1 VATAR
6 KIAMDYV
13 ECPTNSGKLRVMKKP
28 ILQRGKRIEF
38 DVLIIGSGIA
48 GLTLALDLV
57 EKKQGIKIAL
67 MTKKTLDECNSHYA
81 QGGMAAATEIYDSIE
96 KHIQDTL
103 IAGGGLCD
111 AQVVTEILSRGSL
124 AIERL
129 TRYGAAFDD
138 TLAQEGGHS
147 ERRIHHV
154 GDASGK
160 AIIDALIRH
169 VHLQRQITLL
179 EHHTAINLIA
189 DEKESSVIGAYV
201 LDEEKNKIHTLLS
214 RVTVL
219 ATGGAGKVYRYTSN
233 RDVAT
238 GDGVAMAH
246 RVGAKIS
253 NMEFYQFHPTL
264 LYHHQE
270 NNFLITEA
278 LRGEGAYLLN
288 ANTLERFMGKYAP
301 EKMELATRDIVARA
315 IFNEIETGE
324 KDFVYLDVRHKDPQF
339 LQQRFPMIFEKLL
352 SLGIDMRVDLI
363 PVVPAAHYMCGGVVA
378 DIDGTTNIKRLLAIG
393 ETSCTGLHG
402 ANRLASNSLLE
413 GAVMAMLAVE
423 PVSQWVNQLVDHSGV
438 SDWCSE
444 SVIDLRRA
452 SQINAHWR
460 GLRGEMTS
468 YAGIIRTEA
477 GLKDL
482 LKLIKT
488 RREMIENYYWKHVV
502 TRDLIELRNIILV
515 AELIVSA
522 ALDRKESRGGHYRED
537 ADLFV

>member
-1 VATAR
+1 
-6 KIAMDYV
+6 
-13 ECPTNSGKLRVMKKP
+13 MKKP
-28 ILQRGKRIEF
+28 ILQRGQRIEF
-38 DVLIIGSGIA
+38 DVLIIGSGIS
-48 GLTLALDLV
+48 GLMLALNLV
-57 EKKQGIKIAL
+57 EKKQGISIAL
-67 MTKKTLDECNSHYA
+67 VSKKTLDECNSHYA
-81 QGGMAAATEIYDSIE
+81 QGGIAAATEVYDAVE
-96 KHIQDTL
+96 KHIKDTL
-103 IAGGGLCD
+103 IAGDGLCSPE
-111 AQVVTEILSRGSL
+111 VVTKILSRGPA
-124 AIERL
+124 AIEQL
-129 TRYGAAFDD
+129 MRYGAVFDD

-160 AIIDALIRH
+160 AIIDALIRR
-169 VHLQRQITLL
+169 VYLQRQITLL
-179 EHHTAINLIA
+179 EHHTAINLIT
-189 DEKESSVIGAYV
+189 DGKESAVIGAYV
-201 LDEEKNKIHTLLS
+201 LNEKQNQIQTLLAK
-214 RVTVL
+214 TTIL

-238 GDGVAMAH
+238 GDGVAMAY

-288 ANTLERFMGKYAP
+288 ANTLERFMKKYAP
-301 EKMELATRDIVARA
+301 EKMELATRDIVSRA

-352 SLGIDMRVDLI
+352 SLGIDMRTDLI

-378 DIDGTTNIKRLLAIG
+378 DIDGTTSVKRLLVLG
-393 ETSCTGLHG
+393 EASCTGLHG

-423 PVSQWVNQLVDHSGV
+423 PATQWVSSPVDYSSAH
-438 SDWCSE
+438 DWCSE
-444 SVIDLRRA
+444 GVIDLRRA

-488 RREMIENYYWKHVV
+488 RREMIEAYYWKHII

-515 AELIVSA
+515 AELIVNA

-537 ADLFV
+537 V